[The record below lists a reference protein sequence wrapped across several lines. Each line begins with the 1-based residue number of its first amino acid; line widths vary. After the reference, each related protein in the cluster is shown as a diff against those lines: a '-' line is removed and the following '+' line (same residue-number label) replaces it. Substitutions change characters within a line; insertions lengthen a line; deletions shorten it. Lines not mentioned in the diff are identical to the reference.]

1 MRTRTMKKQYMTPL
15 VAWFTI
21 KTQQHLM
28 EGSVTET
35 LKSEVVDD
43 TTEGF
48 VQYGHSSS
56 IWDDE
61 EE

>member
-1 MRTRTMKKQYMTPL
+1 MRTQTMKKQYMTPQVTL
-15 VAWFTI
+15 FTI
-21 KTQQHLM
+21 KTQLHLM

-43 TTEGF
+43 TTGDF